1 MSIKDISKLVEN
13 LKALEIMKEELTGE
27 IDSIKDELKQKL
39 KRRETEEMLAGIY
52 KIRYKTVTSSRFDT
66 TAFKKAQPEIYA
78 TYYRKVES
86 KRFTVAYPLPLSLS
100 SCILVLGR
108 AERRTFRKVRYVPH
122 SAP

>member
-27 IDSIKDELKQKL
+27 IDSIKDELKQEL

-66 TAFKKAQPEIYA
+66 TAFKKA
-78 TYYRKVES
+78 V
-86 KRFTVAYPLPLSLS
+86 
-100 SCILVLGR
+100 
-108 AERRTFRKVRYVPH
+108 
-122 SAP
+122 